1 MFALYQQIFKTPHG
15 KIDNIRDN
23 PVGNR
28 GGKNI
33 SF

>member
-15 KIDNIRDN
+15 KFDNIRDN

-33 SF
+33 FF